1 MPRLPAQFMAN
12 RKTCWLMVALVLSAG
27 CRQQPP
33 AADKPP
39 AAAAT
44 TAGDAAAGGSSAP
57 SDRLPQPA
65 PVAQRTAE
73 EILRQLVTRC
83 RAARSYQDQGVIRLA
98 YRQGG
103 QPVRQEWPC
112 SMVWQRPNRLLLR
125 AFQATLWCDGE
136 SLAAHI
142 RDETTGD
149 LDGQVLLRPAPAE
162 LQASDLTVDPLLDDI
177 LRGRVGRLPA
187 MIELLLPSHGLLAAL
202 GDDVACRRMDDDT
215 YDGRVCFRVEV
226 ASVQGPLVLWIDQQE
241 GYLRRLDYS
250 ARHLLPELAADPSVS
265 EIALFADLQQ
275 AQFDRPIAASTF
287 QQPLPPGAKKVQR
300 FVMPPPPLPSA
311 LVGQR
316 PSPFFFTTL
325 EGQKLAQDDLTGAI
339 AILVWYHDHP
349 ACQATLQEVAQVRQR
364 LADKPKVHVYAV
376 ATDPASVPEAALRQR
391 LAQWQ
396 VDLPIVRDLEAFGD
410 SVFQIQVQPTL
421 VVLDRQGRVQAL
433 RAGGNPGMAE
443 QLVTLVERL
452 EAGQDVAAEVLT
464 AAQEA
469 RRQYEQLLARGGV
482 DATDLRMPQP
492 VETII
497 RKASEPRLLRRKL
510 LWRSQA
516 LRSPGNVL
524 LVPEGDSSRIYVLE
538 GWRHVAELDA
548 SGNLAARYSLDLPP
562 QAGITFLRSLQDQ
575 KGQTHFLAGAPLA
588 PQLFVFDR
596 EWRLE
601 LAYPP
606 PGHAPLAVIDLAGID
621 RPSAA
626 ADDPDPS
633 PTIYIA
639 SGGDVGLAAIS
650 LAGQTRWR
658 NRTFPNALSAAL
670 HREPSSDEFSIFVP
684 GEDGRV
690 LRVRPDGNNDPA
702 VKVGRWPILRL
713 VAGQFRSS
721 QGAILLGIA
730 HDEQLRPF
738 AIGLTEELKEIW
750 NYPLPAGSHVQP
762 IDPIRAS
769 DLWSD
774 APGQWWLAG
783 PDGSIHIV
791 SADGKWFDSF
801 HYGAVLS
808 GLAAGIVAGQP
819 TLVVSTPDEVTA
831 WGIDKGAVGSGSKGN

>member
-1 MPRLPAQFMAN
+1 MPRLPGPFTAN
-12 RKTCWLMVALVLSAG
+12 RKTCWLTVALVLCAG

-33 AADKPP
+33 AAEKPP
-39 AAAAT
+39 AAAV
-44 TAGDAAAGGSSAP
+44 TAARDAAARGSSAP

-73 EILRQLVTRC
+73 EILRQLVARC
-83 RAARSYQDQGVIRLA
+83 RAARSYQDQGVVRLA

-112 SMVWQRPNRLLLR
+112 SVVWQRPNQLLVR
-125 AFQATLWCDGE
+125 AFQATVWCDGE

-187 MIELLLPSHGLLAAL
+187 MVELLLPSHGLLAAL
-202 GDDVACRRMDDDT
+202 EEDVACRRLDDDT
-215 YDGRVCFRVEV
+215 YDGRMCFRVEV

-287 QQPLPPGAKKVQR
+287 QQPLPAGAKKVQR

-349 ACQATLQEVAQVRQR
+349 ACQATLQEVAQARQR

-396 VDLPIVRDLEAFGD
+396 VDLPILRDLEAFGD

-433 RAGGNPGMAE
+433 QAGGNPEMAE

-497 RKASEPRLLRRKL
+497 RKASEPRLLRRKK

-524 LVPEGDSSRIYVLE
+524 LVPEGDGSRLYVLE
-538 GWRHVAELDA
+538 GWRQVAELDA
-548 SGNLAARYSLDLPP
+548 SGNLAARYPLDLPP
-562 QAGITFLRSLQDQ
+562 QLGVTFLRSVQDR
-575 KGQTHFLAGAPLA
+575 KGQLYFLAGAPFA

-596 EWRLE
+596 DWRLQ

-606 PGHAPLAVIDLAGID
+606 PGHAPLAVVDLAGID
-621 RPSAA
+621 RPSS
-626 ADDPDPS
+626 ADDPGS
-633 PTIYIA
+633 SLTIYIA
-639 SGGDVGLAAIS
+639 NVADVGLAAIS
-650 LAGQTRWR
+650 LEGQTRWR
-658 NRTFPNALSAAL
+658 NRTFPNALSVAL
-670 HREPSSDEFSIFVP
+670 CREASSDALAIFVP
-684 GEDGRV
+684 GQDGTV
-690 LRVRPDGNNDPA
+690 LKVHPDGTHDPP
-702 VKVGRWPILRL
+702 VKVGNWPILRL
-713 VAGQFRSS
+713 VAGQFRSPR
-721 QGAILLGIA
+721 GAVLLGIT
-730 HDEQLRPF
+730 HDEQFRPF
-738 AIGLTEELKEIW
+738 AVGLTHELKEVW
-750 NYPLPAGSHVQP
+750 NYPLRAGTHAQP
-762 IDPIRAS
+762 IEPICAS
-769 DLWSD
+769 DLWAD

-783 PDGSIHIV
+783 PDGSIHVI

-801 HYGAVLS
+801 HYGSVLS
-808 GLAAGIVAGQP
+808 GLAVGIVAGQP
-819 TLVVSTPDEVTA
+819 ALVVATPDDVTA
-831 WGIDKGAVGSGSKGN
+831 WQIDRGVEPVQQGN